1 MSESAQQTFSGTM
14 AVSQRQQLD
23 AQALERYL
31 LAHVA
36 GFAGPLTIEQFKGGQ
51 SNPTFKLSTPKLS
64 YVMRCKPGPQAK
76 LLPSAHA
83 IEREYRVMHA
93 LRDTDVPVAKM
104 ICLCEDESIIGRAFF
119 VMEFIDGRVMWEQ
132 GMPVSTA
139 QERAAVYTELNRIM
153 AAMHNLKIDSVGL
166 SDFGRPGNYFE
177 RQISRWTKQYRAS
190 ETETIPAMDK
200 LIDWLPKNI
209 PSGDEISLV
218 HGDFRLDNVIFHP
231 TEPRVLAVLD
241 WELSTI
247 GHPLADFSYHCM
259 GWHIAPGQFRG
270 MAGLDHQALGLPT
283 EAQYIASYCQRT
295 GRTHIDHWDFYIAY
309 NLFRLSGILQGIMK
323 RVVDGTAASEQ
334 AVSAGQRARMLAEL
348 GWSKI
353 NK

>member
-23 AQALERYL
+23 VQALERYFTV
-31 LAHVA
+31 HVA
-36 GFAGPLTIEQFKGGQ
+36 GFKGPLSIEQFKGGQ
-51 SNPTFKLSTPKLS
+51 SNPTFKLITPQRC
-64 YVMRCKPGPQAK
+64 YVMRCKPGPKAK

-83 IEREYRVMHA
+83 IEREYRVMDA
-93 LRDTDVPVAKM
+93 LRDTQVPVANM

-119 VMEFIDGRVMWEQ
+119 VMDFVDGRVMWEQ
-132 GMPVSTA
+132 GMPDSSPE
-139 QERAAVYTELNRIM
+139 ERTAVYGELNRIM
-153 AAMHNLKIDSVGL
+153 AAMHSIPIDSVGL
-166 SDFGRPGNYFE
+166 TDFGRPGNYFE

-190 ETETIPAMDK
+190 ETETISAMDN
-200 LIDWLPKNI
+200 LIEWLPKNI
-209 PSGDEISLV
+209 PAGDETSLV

-231 TEPRVLAVLD
+231 KEPKVLAVLD

-270 MAGLDHQALGLPT
+270 MAGLDHTALGLPT

-348 GWSKI
+348 GWSKTR
-353 NK
+353 